1 MHCMEDL
8 ASVTKLILAVSAP
21 HTGCKMVFL
30 KVKLACI
37 SCESLCN
44 LVLPEPLFP
53 EAQQQAQEA
62 ADDPEEQHE
71 EAAESVQP
79 AKPAAGGGR
88 GRGKGKGE
96 GKGEGK
102 GGAARAKGKEVP
114 DPVPKPAAGQQ
125 QGVVQA
131 YSQETIQ
138 AFLGPKGRHKVHLD
152 QCFFDC
158 NREYGQPRVL
168 KAALWS
174 KYYNEMLNSHPP
186 RVPYAEGLAW
196 QKAGVI

>member
-1 MHCMEDL
+1 MGFDL
-8 ASVTKLILAVSAP
+8 PCL
-21 HTGCKMVFL
+21 
-30 KVKLACI
+30 
-37 SCESLCN
+37 SCEILCN
-44 LVLPEPLFP
+44 LVLPEPQYP
-53 EAQQQAQEA
+53 EAQQQAQDA
-62 ADDPEEQHE
+62 PGDQDEQPE

-102 GGAARAKGKEVP
+102 GGAARPKGKEVA
-114 DPVPKPAAGQQ
+114 DPLPKSGAG
-125 QGVVQA
+125 QGVVQS
-131 YSQETIQ
+131 YSQETIR
-138 AFLGPKGRHKVHLD
+138 AFLGAKGRQKVMLD
-152 QCFFDC
+152 QCFFDLQ
-158 NREYGQPRVL
+158 REYGQPRVL
-168 KAALWS
+168 KPALWS